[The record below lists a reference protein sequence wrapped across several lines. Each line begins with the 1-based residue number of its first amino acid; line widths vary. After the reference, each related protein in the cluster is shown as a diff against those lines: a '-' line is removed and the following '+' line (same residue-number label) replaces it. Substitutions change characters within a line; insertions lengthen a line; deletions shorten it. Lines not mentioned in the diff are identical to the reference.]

1 MTNVRY
7 IFKSATTAPSA
18 ARDVL
23 SMVLAEEL
31 LLPSKTV
38 YLAAPWVTDIVIFDN
53 TTGNFEGLNPEW
65 SRREIRLLDVLVAI
79 VANNTRLD
87 IRVRPAPHNK
97 PFGKRLSAALA
108 DVGLQESF
116 VWSEIP
122 DFHTKGLLTD
132 RVWIGGS
139 MNFTERGIGLNAE
152 SLTIDFNPQKVASIR
167 LEFASHGTSN

>member
-23 SMVLAEEL
+23 AMVLAEEL

-38 YLAAPWVTDIVIFDN
+38 YLAAPWITDIVIFDN
-53 TTGNFEGLNPEW
+53 TIGSYEGLNPEW

-79 VANNTRLD
+79 VANNTKLD
-87 IRVRPAPHNK
+87 IRVRPDPHNK
-97 PFGKRLSAALA
+97 PFGKRLSSAIA
-108 DVGLQESF
+108 DIGLQDSC

-167 LEFASHGTSN
+167 LEFASHGTTN